1 MAKNK
6 KSSNNN
12 SNNFSKFM
20 KYKVNSFDIDLEE
33 IELFEETKTSIK
45 VVYYDNNTNDFKML
59 NIKEFFVLYSKHNK
73 DFKDFLYK
81 NYPEEKI
88 SDKIKSF
95 ILDFKTNKPIYK
107 FIRYSLDLA
116 ANKPY
121 IKTKDN
127 TIILTYNSLSIPQN
141 LEELQ
146 KALNIVNISN
156 LDLKEYKYYI
166 KTFIKE
172 HFEELNDLL
181 QFITIFLFYTDKKSS
196 FLNLISPSN
205 FGKTDFFARLLT
217 ERLNIATETEHKIL
231 EYTPSPLSYN
241 DFLRKGTF
249 LIDEFKIF
257 RGEFKTMT
265 DRLILNPKGEKQL
278 EVELFSKIFFS
289 KEKSKSFKGVVDSQI
304 INRVLIID
312 KTITKRTIPQ
322 FLQKHIEIDAEKLK
336 DYLTIYYWRYFNKY
350 INYYKKLDFEIR
362 QKILEEKLNTLKEKY
377 KIKGVKTTEEY
388 IIETFYTHLFNII
401 EKMRE
406 FKTNEITLN
415 IENDTYDFKLEN
427 NNIIYISRF
436 ETFLKNILKA
446 ENEDY
451 FNNVKH
457 TIGNEGIIDIVNI
470 KPVRIN
476 GKLVKTAVVK
486 FDLDKLKE
494 IAKEFDV
501 EFIDMKEQKIIEL
514 QAKLQNLQ
522 QTLLQKEKLLDEI
535 TNKYNELEKKYNEL
549 KKEKEAGETSFNN
562 NYNNNNIKTY
572 TQWQAEQRTKY
583 DNLPD
588 DDEFPF

>member
-1 MAKNK
+1 MAENK

-12 SNNFSKFM
+12 SNNFSKFI
-20 KYKVNSFDIDLEE
+20 KYKVNSFNVDLDE

-73 DFKDFLYK
+73 DFKDFLNT
-81 NYPEEKI
+81 NYYEEKMDKKI
-88 SDKIKSF
+88 SAF

-107 FIRYSLDLA
+107 FIRYSLDLTA
-116 ANKPY
+116 DNPY

-127 TIILTYNSLSIPQN
+127 TIILTYNSLAMPQN
-141 LEELQ
+141 LKELQ
-146 KALNIVNISN
+146 KVLNIVNVANI
-156 LDLKEYKYYI
+156 DLKEYKHYI
-166 KTFIKE
+166 KTFTKE

-205 FGKTDFFARLLT
+205 FGKTDFFIRLLT
-217 ERLNIATETEHKIL
+217 KRLNIAVETEHKIL

-249 LIDEFKIF
+249 LIDEFKVF
-257 RGEFKTMT
+257 RQEFKTMT
-265 DRLILNPKGEKQL
+265 DQLTLNPKGEKQI
-278 EVELFSKIFFS
+278 EVELFSKLFFS

-304 INRVLIID
+304 INRVLLID
-312 KTITKRTIPQ
+312 KSKTKRTIPQ
-322 FLQKHIEIDAEKLK
+322 FLQKHPEIDAEKLK

-350 INYYKKLDFEIR
+350 INYYRKLNFKTR

-377 KIKGVKTTEEY
+377 RIKNVKTTEEY
-388 IIETFYTHLFNII
+388 ITETFYTHLFNVI
-401 EKMRE
+401 EKMKE
-406 FKTNEITLN
+406 FKTNEITLT
-415 IENDTYDFKLEN
+415 IENDTHDFKLEN
-427 NNIIYISRF
+427 NNIIYISKF

-451 FNNVKH
+451 YNNVKH
-457 TIGNEGIIDIVNI
+457 TIGNEGIIDIINT
-470 KPVRIN
+470 KPIRIN
-476 GKLVKTAVVK
+476 GKLVKTAVIK
-486 FDLDKLKE
+486 FDLNKLKE
-494 IAKEFDV
+494 IAEELGT
-501 EFIDMKEQKIIEL
+501 EFIDLKEQKLLEL

-549 KKEKEAGETSFNN
+549 KKEKEAGETSLNN
-562 NYNNNNIKTY
+562 NYNNNNIKSY
-572 TQWQAEQRTKY
+572 QEWQEEQRSKY

-588 DDEFPF
+588 DDFPF